1 MNATIYFSISK
12 NLSSKKV
19 ADTIEGD
26 SFRIW
31 SRDKIYKSAIMQ
43 MIFYGFKTTF
53 NKPVYFEIDE
63 IDFSKYDLI
72 TLVSPVWAG
81 RVCQYMR
88 AYLQTVPFKGKKV
101 IIVGTSKGGYDKY
114 FSSYKGV
121 LDPSNTVL
129 NEIMYVK
136 GEKVT

>member
-1 MNATIYFSISK
+1 MNAIIYFSISK
-12 NLSSKKV
+12 NERSKEV
-19 ADTIEGD
+19 AESFEGD
-26 SFRIW
+26 RFRIW
-31 SRDKIYKSAIMQ
+31 SRDKIFKSAIMQ
-43 MIFYGFKTTF
+43 MIFYGFKTVA

-72 TLVSPVWAG
+72 TLISPVWAG

-88 AYLQTVPFKGKKV
+88 SYLQNVPFKGKDV
-101 IIVGTSKGGYDKY
+101 VIVGTSKGGYDKY
-114 FSSYKGV
+114 FSTYKGI
-121 LDPSNTVL
+121 LDPSNNVL